1 MDGIF
6 METWG
11 AIGCELAAEVNRRF
25 GSLQLLVSGS
35 SMVPAVRP
43 GDVLHVRHSRVG
55 DLSKGDIVVF
65 RRAGRLI
72 AHRAMSA
79 PGKSGKGLLI
89 TRGDRVLRRDAPILS
104 SELLGRVVAIERKGE
119 RTNSR
124 SRFDRSQRAMG
135 RLLSFSDRATSLFL
149 RLAAL

>member
-1 MDGIF
+1 MG
-6 METWG
+6 TRG

-25 GSLQLLVSGS
+25 GSLQLFVSGS

-43 GDVLHVRHSRVG
+43 GDVLHVRHSEVA

-72 AHRAMSA
+72 AHRAVRA
-79 PGKSGKGLLI
+79 PGKSGKGPLV
-89 TRGDRVLRRDAPILS
+89 TQGDRVHRKDAPIS
-104 SELLGRVVAIERKGE
+104 GSELLGRVVAIERNGE
-119 RTNSR
+119 RTNPR
-124 SRFDRSQRAMG
+124 SRFDRGWRAIG
-135 RLLSFSDRATSLFL
+135 RVLRFSDRATSLFL

>member
-1 MDGIF
+1 MDDKF
-6 METWG
+6 MQTRG

-43 GDVLHVRHSRVG
+43 RDVLHVRHSEVA

-65 RRAGRLI
+65 RRAGQLI
-72 AHRAMSA
+72 AHRAVRA
-79 PGKSGKGLLI
+79 PGKSGKGFLI
-89 TRGDRVLRRDAPILS
+89 TRGDRVPRKDAPILG
-104 SELLGRVVAIERKGE
+104 SELLGRVVAIERNGV
-119 RTNSR
+119 RTNPR

>member
-1 MDGIF
+1 MDENF
-6 METWG
+6 MQARG

-43 GDVLHVRHSRVG
+43 GDVLHVKHSHVG

-72 AHRAMSA
+72 AHRAVRA
-79 PGKSGKGLLI
+79 PAKSGKGVLL
-89 TRGDRVLRRDAPILS
+89 TRGDRVRRKDAPIVG
-104 SELLGRVVAIERKGE
+104 SELLGRVVAIERNGE
-119 RTNSR
+119 RTNPR
-124 SRFDRSQRAMG
+124 SRFDRSQRAIG

>member
-1 MDGIF
+1 MDSKS
-6 METWG
+6 MDMRG

-25 GSLQLLVSGS
+25 GILQLLVSGS

-43 GDVLHVRHSRVG
+43 GDVLHVRHSEVG

-72 AHRAMSA
+72 AHRAMST
-79 PGKSGKGLLI
+79 PGKSGKGLLV
-89 TRGDRVLRRDAPILS
+89 TRGDRVRRKDAPILG
-104 SELLGRVVAIERKGE
+104 SELLGRVIAIERNGE
-119 RTNSR
+119 RTSPR
-124 SRFDRSQRAMG
+124 SRFDRSQRAIG

-149 RLAAL
+149 RLAPL

>member
-43 GDVLHVRHSRVG
+43 GDVLHVKHSEVG
-55 DLSKGDIVVF
+55 NVSKGDIVVF

-72 AHRAMSA
+72 AHRALRT
-79 PGKSGKGLLI
+79 PGKSGKGLLV
-89 TRGDRVLRRDAPILS
+89 TQGDRVRLKDAPIS
-104 SELLGRVVAIERKGE
+104 GSELLGRVVAIERKGE
-119 RTNSR
+119 RTNPR
-124 SRFDRSQRAMG
+124 SRFDMSWRAIG
-135 RLLSFSDRATSLFL
+135 RLLRFSDRATSLFL
-149 RLAAL
+149 RLAGL